1 MAVLVNEWLSRE
13 EIGGLFDRA
22 QKRGD
27 ALLVVF
33 AAAQKRHIINA
44 GASSVSDT
52 TVREYGATLGAGEDQ
67 IATITRAMACGS
79 TPSVRAVYDCTRAFE
94 AARGGKE
101 LLAPETQAWLA
112 REAQAQRDAVLG
124 VGWWQRI
131 LRFDF

>member
-1 MAVLVNEWLSRE
+1 MAVLVNEWLSRD
-13 EIGGLFDRA
+13 EIGSLFDRA

-44 GASSVSDT
+44 GTPSVSET
-52 TVREYGATLGAGEDQ
+52 IVREYGAALGAGADQ
-67 IATITRAMACGS
+67 IATLKHAMACGS

-112 REAQAQRDAVLG
+112 REAQVQHDVAQG
-124 VGWWQRI
+124 EGWWKRI
-131 LRFDF
+131 LRFAF